1 MKKQNH
7 AGKKLIAVVL
17 AMLLLVSFSLSA
29 CSSEETQS
37 SSTGEAS
44 STSSESSSE
53 ASETSEV
60 SEEGQEAAEV
70 TETITY
76 WVAPARERCP
86 GVDYLE

>member
-37 SSTGEAS
+37 KLYRRSILYI
-44 STSSESSSE
+44 
-53 ASETSEV
+53 
-60 SEEGQEAAEV
+60 Q
-70 TETITY
+70 
-76 WVAPARERCP
+76 RK
-86 GVDYLE
+86 LF

>member
-37 SSTGEAS
+37 NSSAVGLFNSVINLVLLFVANHVS
-44 STSSESSSE
+44 KRLFDTSM
-53 ASETSEV
+53 
-60 SEEGQEAAEV
+60 
-70 TETITY
+70 
-76 WVAPARERCP
+76 W
-86 GVDYLE
+86 